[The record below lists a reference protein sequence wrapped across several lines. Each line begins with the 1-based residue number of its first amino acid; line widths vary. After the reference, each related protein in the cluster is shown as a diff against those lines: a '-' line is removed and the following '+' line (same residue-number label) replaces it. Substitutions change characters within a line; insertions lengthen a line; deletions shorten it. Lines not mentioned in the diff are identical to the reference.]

1 MVRYAQNTFRN
12 CIMEYEVAQST
23 LSKIRYFVR
32 GNNFEKFRRYLVY
45 LRQLRIHTIHNTLRG
60 PGGGGGGLY
69 QDFLEI
75 DFLVV
80 SDREE

>member
-1 MVRYAQNTFRN
+1 MHY
-12 CIMEYEVAQST
+12 I
-23 LSKIRYFVR
+23 
-32 GNNFEKFRRYLVY
+32 KFK
-45 LRQLRIHTIHNTLRG
+45 G
-60 PGGGGGGLY
+60 AGGLH

>member
-1 MVRYAQNTFRN
+1 MGNSTKLLTSSQNLK
-12 CIMEYEVAQST
+12 VV
-23 LSKIRYFVR
+23 LS
-32 GNNFEKFRRYLVY
+32 
-45 LRQLRIHTIHNTLRG
+45 G
-60 PGGGGGGLY
+60 PGGGGGGRGLH

>member
-1 MVRYAQNTFRN
+1 MFKTFTNLHYKNEHMV
-12 CIMEYEVAQST
+12 
-23 LSKIRYFVR
+23 K
-32 GNNFEKFRRYLVY
+32 NFMGAGV
-45 LRQLRIHTIHNTLRG
+45 
-60 PGGGGGGLY
+60 GGLH

>member
-1 MVRYAQNTFRN
+1 MG
-12 CIMEYEVAQST
+12 
-23 LSKIRYFVR
+23 SKFFGIK
-32 GNNFEKFRRYLVY
+32 GA
-45 LRQLRIHTIHNTLRG
+45 
-60 PGGGGGGLY
+60 GGLH

>member
-1 MVRYAQNTFRN
+1 MHDT
-12 CIMEYEVAQST
+12 
-23 LSKIRYFVR
+23 
-32 GNNFEKFRRYLVY
+32 GDPGPKFR
-45 LRQLRIHTIHNTLRG
+45 ISNTIAPRELKITRMAMFILNLLINNYIFKG
-60 PGGGGGGLY
+60 GGGGGGLY

>member
-1 MVRYAQNTFRN
+1 MVPFFSALCSNS
-12 CIMEYEVAQST
+12 EYRFQSHF
-23 LSKIRYFVR
+23 LH
-32 GNNFEKFRRYLVY
+32 RYLLVPKS
-45 LRQLRIHTIHNTLRG
+45 QKGAKFVGGLRG
-60 PGGGGGGLY
+60 PGGLH

>member
-1 MVRYAQNTFRN
+1 MSY
-12 CIMEYEVAQST
+12 I
-23 LSKIRYFVR
+23 
-32 GNNFEKFRRYLVY
+32 VY
-45 LRQLRIHTIHNTLRG
+45 HSHSLLRG
-60 PGGGGGGLY
+60 GGGGGGGLH

>member
-1 MVRYAQNTFRN
+1 MTDISIFIIIWQHMCEEATSGRGATKKKADQNKARW
-12 CIMEYEVAQST
+12 
-23 LSKIRYFVR
+23 SKAVK
-32 GNNFEKFRRYLVY
+32 GA
-45 LRQLRIHTIHNTLRG
+45 
-60 PGGGGGGLY
+60 GGLH

>member
-1 MVRYAQNTFRN
+1 ML
-12 CIMEYEVAQST
+12 
-23 LSKIRYFVR
+23 LSKNVLNPISSSP
-32 GNNFEKFRRYLVY
+32 NFCL
-45 LRQLRIHTIHNTLRG
+45 LRG
-60 PGGGGGGLY
+60 PGGGGLH